1 MRIKKKDLLE
11 AFKPEKVAN
20 DLENAKKFIEG
31 PTKDFI
37 DSTTKTLG
45 NDDNAKKIANNVA
58 GLIVGPD
65 EVKEEK
71 EEIKSK
77 KKRVKEVVKVK
88 NLKK

>member
-1 MRIKKKDLLE
+1 MRIKKKDILE
-11 AFKPEKVAN
+11 AFKPEKIAG
-20 DLENAKKFIEG
+20 DLEKAKEFIEG
-31 PTKDFI
+31 PTTDFI
-37 DSTTKTLG
+37 NSTTKALG
-45 NDDNAKKIANNVA
+45 NDDKAKKIANNVA
-58 GLIVGPD
+58 SLIVGPD